1 MFVDENGGG
10 RGYAP
15 IIVRRAEFLGPV
27 RSNASTRNAAL
38 RTCQHPG
45 RTVGLDLAIR
55 PDRAHRVEKIGKPVA
70 FRLRK
75 LMF

>member
-38 RTCQHPG
+38 RVSIPG
-45 RTVGLDLAIR
+45 EPSVSIWRFGPTALIESKKLANLSLF
-55 PDRAHRVEKIGKPVA
+55 A
-70 FRLRK
+70 FVS
-75 LMF
+75 